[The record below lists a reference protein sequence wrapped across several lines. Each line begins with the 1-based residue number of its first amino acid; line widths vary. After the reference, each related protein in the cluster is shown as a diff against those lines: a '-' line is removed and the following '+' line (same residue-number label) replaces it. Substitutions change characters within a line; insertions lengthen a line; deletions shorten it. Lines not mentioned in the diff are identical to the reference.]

1 MKKKLPGWTIDLIG
15 IFAGGGIMLL
25 SYLGRLV
32 FTGKAA
38 EIIASFLISF
48 GFLTSFAFLV
58 SLVVRSIKALRSDK
72 KEEQK
77 EQRDF
82 SGNSRITAMVVG
94 GLFVIL
100 SLFDALSD
108 SPAFATIALLLWLPA
123 AEVLLVVLIIRGVK
137 ALAKRIKGDHIEP
150 SVRAYKQSDT
160 GVRVDNLEDGIGK
173 KHEVYVYN
181 QDETFRFNRD
191 AAPLSWGLVFLLL
204 FLLFPFGVYCL
215 IAKTLSERGRAF
227 RNGTTMLTA
236 GIVALIPSLGFILLI
251 AVTGA
256 DSLHAFLAVIAAPVV
271 AAVLSIALAIY
282 GAWLKRRG
290 EEEDNY
296 RSLITMDGV
305 TNIDTLAE
313 HNHTD
318 YAHVSTIIDRLINAE
333 LLGDAYLSHEEREVI
348 VPGISKK
355 IARRCSSCGGTTVL
369 FSNEPRVC
377 EYCGGTI

>member
-1 MKKKLPGWTIDLIG
+1 MKKKLPGWAIDLIG
-15 IFAGGGIMLL
+15 IFSGGGIMLL
-25 SYLGRLV
+25 SFLSRFV
-32 FTGKAA
+32 FKEKTA
-38 EIIASFLISF
+38 EIMVSFLISF

-58 SLVVRSIKALRSDK
+58 SFVVRSIKALRSDK
-72 KEEQK
+72 KEEKKRQ
-77 EQRDF
+77 DS

-108 SPAFATIALLLWLPA
+108 TPTFATIALLLWIPA
-123 AEVLLVVLIIRGVK
+123 VEVFLVVLIIRGVK
-137 ALAKRIKGDHIEP
+137 AFAMRIKGGHIEP
-150 SVRAYKQSDT
+150 SARAYKQADS
-160 GVRVDNLEDGIGK
+160 GVRVDNLEDGTGK
-173 KHEVYVYN
+173 KHEIYVYN

-191 AAPLSWGLVFLLL
+191 AAPLSWGFVFLLL
-204 FLLFPFGVYCL
+204 VLLFPFGVYCL
-215 IAKTLSERGRAF
+215 IVKTLSERARAF

-256 DSLHAFLAVIAAPVV
+256 DSLHAFLAVTAAP
-271 AAVLSIALAIY
+271 AAAVVLSIALAAY
-282 GAWLKRRG
+282 GAWLKHRG

-296 RSLITMDGV
+296 RSLITVEGV

-318 YAHVSTIIDRLINAE
+318 YAHVSTVIDRLINAE

-348 VPGISKK
+348 VPGISQK
-355 IARRCSSCGGTTVL
+355 IARRCPSCGGTTVL
-369 FSNEPRVC
+369 FSNEPQIC